1 MILGQLQGA
10 LEDRYDLVLD
20 YRVEQFVSHDA
31 SWCEAVTGTQP
42 QSDEMLLLREE
53 DDILDVTLYLSE
65 ALMQSSEAPSAI
77 PFNTWCTLLEGVSH
91 FVYVTWNATHHRR
104 IRPIDMELQAEVD
117 KFVFAAF
124 GNRQL
129 SDGEDLDALIM
140 RLFDHV
146 SWVHPEDPELEYR
159 YQRAN
164 GLARQYCRWLPQ
176 RFAFAPDNRD
186 LYAELARF
194 YRLDGAS
201 KIRHI
206 TQTIN

>member
-1 MILGQLQGA
+1 MILGELQGA
-10 LEDRYDLVLD
+10 LESRYDLTLD

-31 SWCEAVTGTQP
+31 GWCEAITG
-42 QSDEMLLLREE
+42 QSPHAEEMLLMREQ
-53 DDILDVTLYLSE
+53 DDTLDITLYLSE
-65 ALMQSSEAPSAI
+65 ALMQSAEMDEPM
-77 PFNTWCTLLEGVSH
+77 PFNDWCTVLEGVSH
-91 FVYVTWNATHHRR
+91 FVYVTWNATHHRQ

-117 KFVFAAF
+117 KFVFSAF
-124 GNRQL
+124 GNRGIA
-129 SDGEDLDALIM
+129 DGDDLPALTQ
-140 RLFDHV
+140 RLFDRV
-146 SWVHPEDPELEYR
+146 SWVHPADPELTHR

-164 GLARQYCRWLPQ
+164 GLARQYCCWLPE
-176 RFAFAPDNRD
+176 RFAFAPDNRA